1 ALHTGTDDAKRL
13 SIDVLTVVLESGR
26 RSIMNWRGL
35 GQLGSR
41 SSIIACAALLL
52 TAGCSGTGNENEQG
66 SEPGQEQQPIFNGF
80 STTNNSYNAVIVGG
94 GCSGTLLNREW
105 VLTAGHCTGGKPMA
119 IDVNYNGTSYTS
131 AYHVESNAFD

>member
-1 ALHTGTDDAKRL
+1 VRSRERKGVSRGLREVLRRNGRHTQNRVLRVPKRVTSAGKRRGTPRGGTSSLNALHTGTDDAKRL

-52 TAGCSGTGNENEQG
+52 TAGC
-66 SEPGQEQQPIFNGF
+66 
-80 STTNNSYNAVIVGG
+80 
-94 GCSGTLLNREW
+94 
-105 VLTAGHCTGGKPMA
+105 
-119 IDVNYNGTSYTS
+119 
-131 AYHVESNAFD
+131 